1 MVDTAIHNIA
11 VSKFTHT
18 FVDYKSTGRKEV
30 TPMAYSG
37 CVANYAN
44 HLASRSSNLDWKIRV
59 AMSLVADR
67 YADINNVTHHEAIM
81 AYRFLKSVGI
91 KMTIT
96 ENHL

>member
-1 MVDTAIHNIA
+1 MVDTATTIA
-11 VSKFTHT
+11 VSKYTHT
-18 FVDYKSTGRKEV
+18 LVGLYPTCRKEV
-30 TPMAYSG
+30 TPMANPG
-37 CVANYAN
+37 CVGNYAN
-44 HLASRSSNLDWKIRV
+44 QLAERNSNLDWKIRT
-59 AMSLVADR
+59 AMALVADR